1 MDEAMTGKSDRS
13 GERDRASKLQ
23 GLLGKYE
30 HDVAQLPG
38 IRAAAAI
45 ECPVAQLIDSVR
57 RIEFVHAIRDGRHD
71 QRRKQPG
78 SGLFDPLRA
87 AVLHCREGRSD
98 EAFWL
103 VFLATH
109 FGKHGEDGWRLTE
122 AIYGSLDQGRLWDWR
137 RTSRAL
143 PDFRAWVAANEAVL
157 RGGDGVSRR
166 FSNHRKYESLKAH
179 SKKGLP
185 TVVESYVAWVTR
197 SGTHQGLV
205 RELHKQVGQNP
216 REVFAAMY
224 RSMDE
229 VMRFGRLGKFDYL
242 AMLGKLGIA
251 PLEPN
256 SAYLREATGPLSGA
270 RLLFAGDTEDA
281 TMDAHLDSKLEGL
294 DGYLGIGMQA
304 LEDAL
309 CNWQKSPRAYE
320 YFKG

>member
-1 MDEAMTGKSDRS
+1 MTGKSDRP
-13 GERDRASKLQ
+13 GERERARRLQ
-23 GLLGKYE
+23 GLLREYE
-30 HDVAQLPG
+30 HDVARLPG
-38 IRAAAAI
+38 IRTAAMIA
-45 ECPVAQLIDSVR
+45 CLVAQLIDSVR

-71 QRRKQPG
+71 QRRKQPN

-87 AVLHCREGRSD
+87 AVLHYREGASD

-122 AIYGSLDQGRLWDWR
+122 AVYGSLGQGSLWNWSD
-137 RTSRAL
+137 TSSAL
-143 PDFRAWVAANEAVL
+143 PAFRDWVARNEAVL

-166 FSNHRKYESLKAH
+166 FSNHRKYESLKAT

-197 SGTHQGLV
+197 SRTHQGLI

-224 RSMDE
+224 RSMDD

-251 PLEPN
+251 PIEPN

-270 RLLFAGDTEDA
+270 RLLFTGDAEDNS
-281 TMDAHLDSKLEGL
+281 MDEQLDARLEGL
-294 DGYLGIGMQA
+294 DGHLGIGMQA

>member
-1 MDEAMTGKSDRS
+1 MTGKSHRPAERVRALDLRGRLRKYDR
-13 GERDRASKLQ
+13 
-23 GLLGKYE
+23 
-30 HDVAQLPG
+30 DVARLPG
-38 IRAAAAI
+38 IREDDEI
-45 ECPVAQLIDSVR
+45 GCLVAQLIDSLR
-57 RIEFVHAIRDGRHD
+57 RVEFVHAIRDGRHD
-71 QRRKQPG
+71 PRRKHPG

-87 AVLHCREGRSD
+87 AVLQYREGKSD

-122 AIYGSLDQGRLWDWR
+122 AVYGSLGQGSIWDWR

-143 PDFRAWVAANEAVL
+143 PDFRDWVAKNGDTL
-157 RGGDGVSRR
+157 RGGDGISRR
-166 FSNHRKYESLKAH
+166 FSNHRKYESLKAT

-185 TVVESYVAWVTR
+185 AVVESYVAWVTR

-216 REVFAAMY
+216 REMFAAMY
-224 RSMDE
+224 RSMDD

-251 PLEPN
+251 PIEPN

-270 RLLFAGDTEDA
+270 RLLFVGDAEDA
-281 TMDAHLDSKLEGL
+281 SMDTRLDSKLEGL
-294 DGYLGIGMQA
+294 DDHLGIGMQP

-320 YFKG
+320 YFRG